1 MMHYYAAAPDRIAT
15 SPIEGGVEITA
26 EQYGAALAVL
36 TDPDDKRII
45 STDGGVFALV
55 DPPEPIEPEPEPEPP
70 TTEEIIEGFR
80 RAIQS
85 HVDATARSRNYDSG
99 TSLASYVASTNTEWA
114 AEAQAF
120 VAWRDAVWGYAYA
133 ELDKVTGGQREAPT
147 VEDFIAELPEM
158 VWPG

>member
-1 MMHYYAAAPDRIAT
+1 MSYYAAAPDRIAT
-15 SPIEGGVEITA
+15 TPFDDGIEVTS

-55 DPPEPIEPEPEPEPP
+55 DPPEPEPEPEPEPP
-70 TTEEIIEGFR
+70 TPEEIIEGFR
-80 RAIQS
+80 LAIQS
-85 HVDATARSRNYDSG
+85 HVDAAAQSKNYDSG
-99 TSLASYVASTNTEWA
+99 NSLAGYVASTNPTWA

-120 VAWRDAVWGYAYA
+120 VAWRDAVWIYAYA
-133 ELDKVTGGQREAPT
+133 ELDKVTGGQREAPS

-158 VWPG
+158 VWPS